1 MDHRG
6 TRRATSIFRNRFW
19 TLVATLGVLC
29 GGGVAHADITVTPL
43 GLIGARMEHDVN
55 GTKDTR
61 TSSPWLSNPLW
72 SVSYDGTTT
81 IYKVDSALSRKAN
94 QTGGYYVSVQAGSDY
109 SGSNALRV
117 GYLVETD
124 TNPGSAPLKLR
135 VSYTSWQYVHVLST
149 VGYAYGSAFAHVIHG
164 SDFRGV
170 NAKSRLN
177 QLVDV
182 VNDQQSGPSPQ
193 SLFFHDEPVII
204 QNPSWSYN
212 AGVWSTT
219 VNIKVPSVFAM
230 CKANLTS
237 SGGAQTVLSIDAEC
251 QVSVAIASA
260 AINTKNVFASVN
272 GSNNSVIPIEVRN
285 TSETLLDNVQVG
297 VDGSGAFGVDMG
309 ELSNG
314 TYHLYAKPRGALRK
328 KVIVNYTTSGV
339 TGVSFTCLYGDVDE
353 DNDVD
358 DDDLDFITGNLGKD
372 YDDSDW
378 YLVDG
383 NGMAPFMA
391 DLNHDGAVTSADYDV
406 ADANHGI
413 DGD

>member
-81 IYKVDSALSRKAN
+81 IYKVDTTLSRKGN
-94 QTGGYYVSVQAGSDY
+94 QTGAYYVSVQAASDY
-109 SGSNALRV
+109 AGGNTLRL
-117 GYLVETD
+117 GYLVESDTD
-124 TNPGSAPLKLR
+124 PGSAPVKLR
-135 VSYTSWQYVHVLST
+135 VNYSTYHLVHVNST
-149 VGYAYGSAFAHVIHG
+149 VGYAYGSASAHVIHG
-164 SDFRGV
+164 NRQGI
-170 NAKSRLN
+170 NAKARLS
-177 QLVDV
+177 QLVNV
-182 VNDQQSGPSPQ
+182 VNGEQEGPDPQ
-193 SLFFHDEPVII
+193 SLAFGYEDFII
-204 QNPSWSYN
+204 PSPSWSYS

-219 VNIKVPSVFAM
+219 IHIKVPSVFAM
-230 CKANLTS
+230 CKANVTS
-237 SGGAQTVLSIDAEC
+237 SGGTQTVLSIDAEC
-251 QVSVAIASA
+251 QVSVALASA
-260 AINTKNVFASVN
+260 SINTKNVFGSVN
-272 GSNNSVIPIEVRN
+272 GSANSVVPIEIRS
-285 TSETLLDNVQVG
+285 TGGTLLDAVMAG
-297 VDGSGAFGVDMG
+297 VSGSGDLAFDMG

-314 TYHLYAKPRGALRK
+314 TYHVYVKPRGALRK
-328 KVIVNYTTSGV
+328 KVVVNYTTAGV

-358 DDDLDFITGNLGKD
+358 DDDLDFITTNLGKD

-378 YLVDG
+378 HLLDG

-391 DLNHDGAVTSADYDV
+391 DLNHDGAVTSADYDI